1 MTPTARIAVAAGA
14 NLAAWGYLARCAGLP
29 RWSGMTVAGVSMAL
43 ATARAP
49 LPPAGRVAVR
59 FVNAPGQLVVGL
71 LESSEIAELQG
82 AGAP

>member
-1 MTPTARIAVAAGA
+1 MTPTARIALAAGA
-14 NLAAWGYLARCAGLP
+14 NLGAWGYLARCVGLP

-49 LPPAGRVAVR
+49 LPPAGRVVVR

-71 LESSEIAELQG
+71 LESPELQELQREPG
-82 AGAP
+82 P